1 LSCSRRNKNIA
12 EVFLAASARDTAE
25 HNFGAA
31 RFALQVSAASD
42 GSALRFF
49 ARAPFISDFQQQ
61 SASPVRRSMTLL
73 LRSLAAVSAECR
85 HEAQQFLIVRILV
98 ARSTNCANTSR
109 KPEITGDEQWL

>member
-1 LSCSRRNKNIA
+1 
-12 EVFLAASARDTAE
+12 
-25 HNFGAA
+25 
-31 RFALQVSAASD
+31 
-42 GSALRFF
+42 
-49 ARAPFISDFQQQ
+49 
-61 SASPVRRSMTLL
+61 MTLL